1 MPRERF
7 DVEVP
12 EGTHLGVSRDTDG
25 AYRAHL
31 FDDDTNG
38 LVGHAE
44 LFQPADDDTEPAEDP
59 SPIYVYITD
68 DDHDYAEE
76 QDQEPSETEKLVA
89 ALLLL
94 GALKAVEKA
103 APHLRQWWTE
113 HALPALQAK
122 RARLAG
128 ARARRANRRT
138 APAETA
144 PATRQSSQEVVAA
157 LDAYKASMSSDEARA
172 RFVAALTARLLSDQ
186 QLAILR
192 DARIEDED
200 GPVELGTVSAEEISA
215 GIAAMLEANPS
226 LLDPQTAAYEL
237 DRVLA
242 AGHDRVPLRRQRIKS
257 ALRLPGNDREARS
270 HG

>member
-44 LFQPADDDTEPAEDP
+44 LFQPAEDEAGPPEDP
-59 SPIYVYITD
+59 SPVYVYIT
-68 DDHDYAEE
+68 DHDYAEE
-76 QDQEPSETEKLVA
+76 QDREPSETERLVA

-103 APHLRQWWTE
+103 APHVKQWWTE
-113 HALPALQAK
+113 RAVPALQAK

-128 ARARRANRRT
+128 TRAGRANRRT
-138 APAETA
+138 APEETA
-144 PATRQSSQEVVAA
+144 PAPRQSSQEVVEA

-200 GPVELGTVSAEEISA
+200 GPVELGTVNAEQISA

-226 LLDPQTAAYEL
+226 LLDPETAAAEL
-237 DRVLA
+237 GRVLA
-242 AGHDRVPLRRQRIKS
+242 AGEDRVPVRTHRIKS
-257 ALRLPGNDREARS
+257 ALRLPAGDQRPRS